1 MLHVIEVGAQVN
13 VDDSRLA
20 LLAAAGEGAI
30 LAVQR
35 RPHRQCSVAVTGDQ
49 LGGRERK
56 PGNWLQQELT
66 LTDRQKQRRNWLRKE

>member
-1 MLHVIEVGAQVN
+1 MAQASAV
-13 VDDSRLA
+13 LTM
-20 LLAAAGEGAI
+20 LAAAGEGAI
-30 LAVQR
+30 LAVQW

-56 PGNWLQQELT
+56 PGNWLQKELT